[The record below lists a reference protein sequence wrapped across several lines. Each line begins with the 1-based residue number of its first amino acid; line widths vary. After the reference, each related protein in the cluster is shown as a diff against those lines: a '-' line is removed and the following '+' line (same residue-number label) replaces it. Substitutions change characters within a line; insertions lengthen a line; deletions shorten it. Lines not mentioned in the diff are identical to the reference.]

1 LASMDES
8 NPAVDRLPLGDSGG
22 GGDVSNGH
30 AVAAGNGGEIPQAPA
45 QVKADGSG
53 EDVRK
58 RKRQLGCKTIDDY
71 EIQSVIGEGT
81 FG

>member
-1 LASMDES
+1 MDES
-8 NPAVDRLPLGDSGG
+8 NPAVGNLPLGDSGG
-22 GGDVSNGH
+22 GGDVTNGH
-30 AVAAGNGGEIPQAPA
+30 AVAAGNSGEVPQSPP
-45 QVKADGSG
+45 QVKPESSG

-58 RKRQLGCKTIDDY
+58 RKRRMGCKTVDDY